1 MRRILL
7 IGATVALLVLPAAA
21 SAGAAGRPSHGFLV
35 VRNASGGGPNGHAV
49 VTLVLQGFVVGRVSQ
64 KAEARIDISYLPGA
78 GAPTAHG
85 LDVSSSRKP
94 WRNHSGVEFRGSGFR
109 FRAIGGWYRVVVR
122 GSGVYLFAGG
132 HGNVQLHGSSFDQG
146 GDGSYSLNGRKA
158 RSLPTLPLKL
168 PLGGS

>member
-7 IGATVALLVLPAAA
+7 IGATAALLVLPAAA

-35 VRNASGGGPNGHAV
+35 VRNASGGGPNGHPV

-64 KAEARIDISYLPGA
+64 KAEARIDIYHLPGA
-78 GAPTAHG
+78 GAPAAHG
-85 LDVSSSRKP
+85 FDVSSRLIR
-94 WRNHSGVEFRGSGFR
+94 WRGHAGVEFRGSGFR

-132 HGNVQLHGSSFDQG
+132 HGNVELHGSSFNQG
-146 GDGSYSLNGRKA
+146 GDGSYSLNGRRS
-158 RSLPTLPLKL
+158 RSLPTLPVKL
-168 PLGGS
+168 PLGRS